1 MQETGNNLSYTN
13 NISIR
18 VHADG
23 FSFYCYTPHSVPAIK
38 KETFNLS
45 SEKSAAESLNEAI
58 TQSSMLK
65 QEDKAVYGLISSP
78 SIQIPLEYFKKEEAS
93 ALFHLTYTHQQEKK
107 IYYNILP
114 HLEVVKIFDIPKETE
129 EVLCSHFPTI
139 RFYHIHTMIME
150 KTAFQKATDRQQL
163 YIYLH
168 DKEVFLLKY
177 NSQSLHYSN
186 TFPAD
191 ATDNIIYY
199 ILSVWKLLNM
209 DAETDEC
216 VFLGEHQLQNGA
228 ISALSPYLRN
238 IRTLTNGE
246 LYKRSGA
253 GNLPD
258 IPLDVLSLLLNT

>member
-1 MQETGNNLSYTN
+1 
-13 NISIR
+13 
-18 VHADG
+18 
-23 FSFYCYTPHSVPAIK
+23 
-38 KETFNLS
+38 
-45 SEKSAAESLNEAI
+45 
-58 TQSSMLK
+58 MLK
-65 QEDKAVYGLISSP
+65 LEDKAVYGLISSP

-114 HLEVVKIFDIPKETE
+114 HLEVVKIFGIPKETE
-129 EVLCSHFPTI
+129 EVLCSHFQTI

-163 YIYLH
+163 YVYLH